1 MTADR
6 SDFVLSLS
14 RPFRSYFK
22 PLLLASLS
30 VLMSQTAGGGFFSV
44 RLKGQRSVYLCC
56 HRSVSV

>member
-1 MTADR
+1 MTADC

-14 RPFRSYFK
+14 RPFQAYFK
-22 PLLLASLS
+22 PLLPARLS
-30 VLMSQTAGGGFFSV
+30 VLMSQTAGGWFFGV